1 MAVYDVAGKVAV
13 VSGGG
18 SGIGAACAIT
28 LSRSGAKVVVA
39 DLRLDAAEAVMATID
54 KDGGVAA
61 ALEADVT
68 DPASAEQMV
77 RATIERFGTLDIGVN
92 NAGIGGEHASTGDYP
107 LESWRSVM
115 SVNLDGVFYC
125 TRAEI
130 GAMRERGGGSIIN
143 MASVLG
149 AVGWPESVAYVAAK
163 HGVIGLTKS
172 AAIEHAADGI
182 RINAVGPGFI
192 NTPLIA
198 ENLDEGS
205 IALLADLHPL
215 GRIGEAHE
223 VAELVAWLASD
234 SASFATGTYY
244 PIDGGYLAR

>member
-18 SGIGAACAIT
+18 SGIGAACAMT
-28 LSRSGAKVVVA
+28 LARSGATVAVA
-39 DLRLDAAEAVMATID
+39 DLQLSAAEGVAKAIGEN
-54 KDGGVAA
+54 GGVAH
-61 ALEADVT
+61 ALAVDTADP
-68 DPASAEQMV
+68 DSAEQMV
-77 RATIERFGTLDIGVN
+77 QATLQHFGALDIGVN
-92 NAGIGGEHASTGDYP
+92 NAGIGGDHALTGDYP

-130 GAMRERGGGSIIN
+130 GAMRAGGGGSIVN

-163 HGVIGLTKS
+163 HGVVGLTKS

-182 RINAVGPGFI
+182 RVNAVGPGFI

-198 ENLDEGS
+198 RDLDEGS

-215 GRIGEAHE
+215 GRIGEADE

-234 SASFATGTYY
+234 AASFATGTYY

>member
-18 SGIGAACAIT
+18 SGIGAACALT
-28 LSRSGAKVVVA
+28 LARSGAKVAVA
-39 DLRLDAAEAVMATID
+39 DVQMAAAQSVVSDIEQE
-54 KDGGVAA
+54 GGVAG
-61 ALEADVT
+61 ALEADVA
-68 DPASAEQMV
+68 DPESVDHMV
-77 RATIERFGTLDIGVN
+77 QAILERFGALDIGVN
-92 NAGIGGEHASTGDYP
+92 NAGIGGDHAVTGDYP

-115 SVNLDGVFYC
+115 AVNLDGVFYC

-130 GAMRERGGGSIIN
+130 AAMRANGGGSIVN

-163 HGVIGLTKS
+163 HGVVGLTKS
-172 AAIEHAADGI
+172 AAIEHAAEGI
-182 RINAVGPGFI
+182 RVNAVGPGFI

-198 ENLDEGS
+198 ENLDDGS
-205 IALLADLHPL
+205 IALLADLHPQ
-215 GRIGEAHE
+215 GRIGEPQE

-234 SASFATGTYY
+234 AASFATGTYY

>member
-1 MAVYDVAGKVAV
+1 
-13 VSGGG
+13 
-18 SGIGAACAIT
+18 
-28 LSRSGAKVVVA
+28 VA
-39 DLRLDAAEAVMATID
+39 DLQLSAAEAVVKAIGEN
-54 KDGGVAA
+54 GGVAHALA
-61 ALEADVT
+61 ADTADPDSV
-68 DPASAEQMV
+68 EQMV
-77 RATIERFGTLDIGVN
+77 QATLEHFGALHIGVN
-92 NAGIGGEHASTGDYP
+92 NAGIGGDHALTGDYP

-115 SVNLDGVFYC
+115 SVNLDGVFYS

-130 GAMRERGGGSIIN
+130 GAMRAGGGGSIVN

-163 HGVIGLTKS
+163 HGVVGLTKS
-172 AAIEHAADGI
+172 AAIEHAGDGI
-182 RINAVGPGFI
+182 RVNAVGPGFI

-198 ENLDEGS
+198 RDLDEGS

-215 GRIGEAHE
+215 GRIGEADE

-234 SASFATGTYY
+234 AASFATGTYY

>member
-18 SGIGAACAIT
+18 SGIGAACAMT
-28 LSRSGAKVVVA
+28 LARSGATIVVA
-39 DLRLDAAEAVMATID
+39 DVRVDAAESVAATIAT
-54 KDGGVAA
+54 DGGTAS
-61 ALEADVT
+61 ALEADVS
-68 DPASAEQMV
+68 DPASAERMV
-77 RATIERFGTLDIGVN
+77 RETVERYGAIDIAVN
-92 NAGIGGEHASTGDYP
+92 NAGVGGDHAVTGDYP
-107 LESWRSVM
+107 LESWRTVM

-130 GAMRERGGGSIIN
+130 GAMREGGGGSIVN

-163 HGVIGLTKS
+163 HGVVGLTKS
-172 AAIEHAADGI
+172 AAMEHAADGI

-198 ENLDEGS
+198 QNLDEGS

-215 GRIGEAHE
+215 GRMGEAQE

-234 SASFATGTYY
+234 AASFATGTYY